1 MTELV
6 LETFRLNG
14 RLLAVGDRLVKPL
27 GLSSARWQVL
37 GAIYFAKT
45 PQPVAGLARSMGLT
59 RQGVQRIANELEKDG
74 LVSFEPN
81 PHHKR
86 AQLIVMTK
94 KGQDAYAAADRNQ
107 VKWVN
112 ELSEG
117 FAREEIECALKVME
131 AMRSRI
137 ETTLNDD

>member
-6 LETFRLNG
+6 LETFKLNG
-14 RLLAVGDRLVKPL
+14 RLLAVGDKLVKPL

-37 GAIYFAKT
+37 GAIHFAET
-45 PQPVAGLARSMGLT
+45 PQPVAQLARSMGLT
-59 RQGVQRIANELEKDG
+59 RQGVQRIANDLAKDG

-81 PHHKR
+81 PNHKR

-94 KGQDAYAAADRNQ
+94 EGKSAYAAADRNQ
-107 VKWVN
+107 IQWVN
-112 ELSEG
+112 ELSHG
-117 FAREEIECALKVME
+117 FEVEEIKTALSVME

-137 ETTLNDD
+137 EASMNSE